1 MAPLQNCAIE
11 RPERMFYVELVV
23 FGTLTHNAARRT
35 IAVLAQTA
43 RGARRICKWRYRR
56 SEVKGLR
63 EAGVPLQPP
72 LWPPARA

>member
-1 MAPLQNCAIE
+1 MAPLQNTAIE
-11 RPERMFYVELVV
+11 LPEKMFYVELVV
-23 FGTLTHNAARRT
+23 FGTLTRGSVRRT

-63 EAGVPLQPP
+63 EAVKAVQPP
-72 LWPPARA
+72 LWPLAYA